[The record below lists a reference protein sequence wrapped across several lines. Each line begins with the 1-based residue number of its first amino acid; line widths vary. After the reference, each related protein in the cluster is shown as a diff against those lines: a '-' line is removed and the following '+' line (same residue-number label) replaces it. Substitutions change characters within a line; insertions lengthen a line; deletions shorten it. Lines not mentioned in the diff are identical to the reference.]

1 MPARIALFRGINVG
15 GRNSLPMKALSTLL
29 ESLGCSDVKTYIQSG
44 NVVFEHPSSESKK
57 LSRDIGAA
65 IDSEFGFLPKVLILT
80 AAELQHAV
88 DDNPFADATTEPKTL
103 HLWFLAGQPKN
114 TDLASIESLKSA
126 SESFVLADRVFY
138 LHAPDGIG
146 RSKLAA
152 SVEKLLGVATTGRNW
167 RTVNKI
173 LEMAQA

>member
-1 MPARIALFRGINVG
+1 MSVRIALFRGINVG

-44 NVVFEHPSSESKK
+44 NVVFRHASADDEK
-57 LSRDIGAA
+57 LSRDISAA
-65 IDSEFGFLPKVLILT
+65 IDNEFGFLPKVFLLT

-88 DDNPFADATTEPKTL
+88 DDNPFADATAEPKTL
-103 HLWFLAGQPKN
+103 HLCFFAGQAKN
-114 TDLASIESLKSA
+114 IDVASIESLKSE

-152 SVEKLLGVATTGRNW
+152 GVEKLLGVATTGRNW
-167 RTVNKI
+167 RTVSKI
-173 LEMAQA
+173 LEMTQA

>member
-1 MPARIALFRGINVG
+1 MQG

-44 NVVFEHPSSESKK
+44 NVVFDHPSSESKK
-57 LSRDIGAA
+57 LSRDISAA
-65 IDSEFGFLPKVLILT
+65 IDNEFGFLPKVLILT

-88 DDNPFADATTEPKTL
+88 DDNPFADAATEPKTL
-103 HLWFLAGQPKN
+103 HLWFLAEKARN
-114 TDLASIESLKSA
+114 VDLNSIESLKSA

-152 SVEKLLGVATTGRNW
+152 GIEKLLGIATTARNW
-167 RTVNKI
+167 RTVSKI
-173 LEMAQA
+173 LEMTQV